1 MKNFNLFSVIVIV
14 LSLVFST
21 VAMTSCSSY
30 DDEEYLFNQVN
41 NGNNNGGDDD
51 NNGGND
57 NNDGKNEDGLASATL
72 LQKTFGLEDGKW
84 ISKLTFE
91 VVDYEGNHRDTTY
104 VQELPFV
111 YTLGEEEFKST
122 EDAKASAFVALADAD
137 TNSTEFVK
145 NENSNYVK
153 KVTRTQVVSFSKFD
167 RVLTSTHHE
176 AYRNVAGKRYDFV
189 SSTESASFG
198 GHNRTVSEIENE
210 GKKFER
216 ESNLVSMKLTF
227 NKSNFET
234 TATTHVDRELKSNN
248 NDNNNGGNDNNGNND
263 ENKDDE
269 VNADITIAGL
279 KSFLGWTKVYDN
291 NRFHDCLLF
300 ESNDSYVVVI
310 DGKLENKNIVSKS
323 TVAASSKYVSA
334 VYNNGSYLPA
344 VITVNGT
351 GWTYCGEFANGNV
364 LTQTMSDQLAITK
377 DIKNFSETNS
387 AKPSPYVK
395 NHSEVKSVNGKVV
408 ITVYGYTVDGK
419 LNKAYTVAGK

>member
-1 MKNFNLFSVIVIV
+1 MKNFNLFSVIALV

-41 NGNNNGGDDD
+41 NGNNNGGDD
-51 NNGGND
+51 NNGGD
-57 NNDGKNEDGLASATL
+57 NNEDGLASATL
-72 LQKTFGLEDGKW
+72 LRKSFGLEDDKW

-104 VQELPFV
+104 VQELPFF

-122 EDAKASAFVALADAD
+122 EDAKASAFVALGDAD

-145 NENSNYVK
+145 NELSNYVK
-153 KVTRTQVVSFSKFD
+153 KVTRTQLVSFSKFD
-167 RVLTSTHHE
+167 RVLTSYHHE
-176 AYRNVAGKRYDFV
+176 AYRYVAGKRYDFV
-189 SSTESASFG
+189 SSVENASYG
-198 GHNRTVSEIENE
+198 SHNRTVSEIENE

-227 NKSNFET
+227 NKQSFET
-234 TATTHVDRELKSNN
+234 TATTNVDRELKSDN
-248 NDNNNGGNDNNGNND
+248 NDNNNNNGNNEGNND

-279 KSFLGWTKVYDN
+279 QKFLGWTKVYDN

-351 GWTYCGEFANGNV
+351 GWTYCGEFADGSV

-387 AKPSPYVK
+387 AKPTPYVK
-395 NHSEVKSVNGKVV
+395 NHSEVKTVNGKVV
-408 ITVYGYTVDGK
+408 ITVYGYTVNGK